1 MSSTHH
7 VVLLGLMSSGK
18 SSVGRRVAK
27 RLDRPLVDGDDVLE
41 ARHGRTAAEIAD
53 AEGIQCLHQL
63 EADVA
68 MAALADAEPAVIGPA
83 ASAIDSAEFREALVG
98 HRVVWLSAP
107 AAYLAERAAKKAHRP
122 LLGGGE
128 TLALFERQLA
138 EREPLVLPLADL
150 VVNVA
155 TLKKKQQAKAIAAII

>member
-1 MSSTHH
+1 MSSTRH

-53 AEGIQCLHQL
+53 GEGIERLHEL
-63 EADVA
+63 EVEVA
-68 MAALADAEPAVIGPA
+68 MDALADDEPAVIGPA
-83 ASAIDSAEFREALVG
+83 ASAIDSAEFRAALRG
-98 HRVVWLSAP
+98 HRVVWLKAP
-107 AAYLAERAAKKAHRP
+107 ATYLADRAAKKDHRP
-122 LLGGGE
+122 LLGDGE
-128 TLALFERQLA
+128 PLALFQRQLA

-155 TLKKKQQAKAIAAII
+155 TTKKKQQAKAIAAIA